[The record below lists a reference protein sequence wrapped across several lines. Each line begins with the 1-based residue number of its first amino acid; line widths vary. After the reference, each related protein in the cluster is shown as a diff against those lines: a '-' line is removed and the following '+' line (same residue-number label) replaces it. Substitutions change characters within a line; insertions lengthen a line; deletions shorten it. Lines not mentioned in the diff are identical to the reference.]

1 MNREKGRACRQAGFS
16 TILILAV
23 LGVVLAVLVV
33 GSITPVKKLF
43 KSPTGDQ
50 ISSLGSSDFEQE
62 DEEDEDEVD
71 ELENVE
77 ID

>member
-1 MNREKGRACRQAGFS
+1 MNKEKGYFS
-16 TILILAV
+16 PILILSV
-23 LGVVLAVLVV
+23 LGLVLAVLVV
-33 GSITPVKKLF
+33 GSLTPVKKIF
-43 KSPTGDQ
+43 KSPTITQ
-50 ISSLGSSDFEQE
+50 ISSLESSDFEEE